1 VCHQADS
8 GEKYKQYFDLLH
20 QKIAEYKV
28 LPENMY
34 NMDEKGFMMGVISRM
49 KRCFD
54 RVLYEKKQNK
64 QSQHDGNREWVTVLA
79 TICADGTTLPPG
91 IIFPAAGTA
100 VQASWVHDIDPRKHS
115 IRFTTPL
122 NG

>member
-1 VCHQADS
+1 
-8 GEKYKQYFDLLH
+8 
-20 QKIAEYKV
+20 
-28 LPENMY
+28 
-34 NMDEKGFMMGVISRM
+34 MDEKGFMIGVISRM

-54 RVLYEKKQNK
+54 RVLYEKKQSK

-115 IRFTTPL
+115 IHFTTSL
-122 NG
+122 NGWTNNDLG